1 MKVRSI
7 MTTKYPAYFVSHG
20 GGPWPY
26 VDGMKQMYEKTAR
39 EFSALPRRLPG
50 KPKEVLVISGHW
62 EAQDPSVSTAVLPPK
77 IGRASRREGEVQNG
91 WIDEAAG
98 TLKKIVN

>member
-1 MKVRSI
+1 MWIFFFSIRRRQTRCALVLEFRRLLFRS
-7 MTTKYPAYFVSHG
+7 SHG

-50 KPKEVLVISGHW
+50 KPKAVLVISGHW
-62 EAQDPSVSTAVLPPK
+62 EAQDPTVSTAVWPPMEYDYYGLDRK
-77 IGRASRREGEVQNG
+77 SV
-91 WIDEAAG
+91 
-98 TLKKIVN
+98 V

>member
-50 KPKEVLVISGHW
+50 KPKAVLVISGHW
-62 EAQDPSVSTAVLPPK
+62 EAQDPTVSTAVWPPMEYDYYGFPRSEERLVGK
-77 IGRASRREGEVQNG
+77 GCVSTGRSRG
-91 WIDEAAG
+91 
-98 TLKKIVN
+98 